1 MPAKKAAA
9 KKAAAKK
16 QPTTTPD
23 ETPAAAPPAA
33 TEAAPQRPKERI
45 VFPKALYEERKDDI
59 KAPLKTHDLKWQF
72 LGQGKGRYHAEGVNV
87 FVMFTDDGV
96 DYSVWGTDQATVDAL
111 LAAWRGILGTQ
122 GFAQAEALG
131 AQAAEAEAAARESEA
146 VRFWKLQEPQRRAG
160 EPDFFFNKRMDEW
173 RAKRPTE

>member
-1 MPAKKAAA
+1 MPA

-16 QPTTTPD
+16 QPTTQ
-23 ETPAAAPPAA
+23 EAAAPPAA
-33 TEAAPQRPKERI
+33 TPERAQRPKERI

-59 KAPLKTHDLKWQF
+59 KAPLKGRDLKWQF

-96 DYSVWGTDQATVDAL
+96 DYSVWGTDEATVDAL

-122 GFAQAEALG
+122 TFAQAEALG
-131 AQAAEAEAAARESEA
+131 ARAAETEAAARESEA
-146 VRFWKLQEPQRRAG
+146 VRFWKLQEPQRRPG
-160 EPDFFFNKRMDEW
+160 EPDFFFDKRVAEW
-173 RAKRPTE
+173 RAKRPAE